1 MILISELL
9 SREAKEAETK
19 SIVVELK
26 LNDDDVDDDDFSSL
40 SSFAV
45 DITLLGMLMS
55 GIVSED
61 DDDGMD
67 IGSTQSDNEINDGDE
82 GSESNS
88 GDDEGGGTD
97 QFISTF
103 RLEVESDI
111 EKRTTLM
118 MIQ

>member
-1 MILISELL
+1 MIPISELL

-26 LNDDDVDDDDFSSL
+26 LNDDDDVDDDFSS
-40 SSFAV
+40 SRSIAV

-67 IGSTQSDNEINDGDE
+67 IGSTQSDDEINDGDE
-82 GSESNS
+82 GSESDS
-88 GDDEGGGTD
+88 GDDLGTKLLY
-97 QFISTF
+97 FTRV
-103 RLEVESDI
+103 RLYF
-111 EKRTTLM
+111 TLLTPNYFSLLYF
-118 MIQ
+118 

>member
-1 MILISELL
+1 MIPISELL

-26 LNDDDVDDDDFSSL
+26 LNDDDDDDDDDFISS
-40 SSFAV
+40 SSIAV

-67 IGSTQSDNEINDGDE
+67 IGSTQSDDEINDGDE
-82 GSESNS
+82 GSESDG
-88 GDDEGGGTD
+88 GDE
-97 QFISTF
+97 
-103 RLEVESDI
+103 R
-111 EKRTTLM
+111 
-118 MIQ
+118 